1 MPDFER
7 HVTVAVDPDTAFDFV
22 ADPSHLPD
30 FVSMLTEAR
39 HEPGRQRTKLRVA
52 AEVNGRREE
61 GDTRFRADRWSR
73 SIDWGNPPD
82 YRGTMRIVPAGNGS
96 SRISLFIHARD
107 PRGESSLIE
116 QAMDDTLATLSELL
130 LAAG

>member
-7 HVTVAVDPDTAFDFV
+7 HMMVAVDPDTAFAYV
-22 ADPSHLPD
+22 ADPTHLPE

-39 HEPGRQRTKLRVA
+39 HEPGRQRTEIHVA

-73 SIDWGNPPD
+73 SIDWGDPPD
-82 YRGTMRIVPAGNGS
+82 YRGTVRIEAAAGG
-96 SRISLFIHARD
+96 SRISLLLRVRD
-107 PRGESSLIE
+107 PRGEASLID
-116 QAMDDTLATLSELL
+116 QAIDETMAKLSEVLT
-130 LAAG
+130 ATG